1 MLWSVIMINLTIN
14 LIIDENL
21 HKKISDK
28 LLIDKINISH
38 YLENLIRRDFDTN
51 ISLGNGYYYNNLT
64 KKIIYYSDEIILTS
78 IEISIFELLLE
89 NRNEVVKLEEFQ
101 KIWNKKEMSIF
112 TLRNFIKQIRDK
124 TYPNLIKNI
133 SSIGY
138 KMI

>member
-133 SSIGY
+133 SNIGY

>member
-28 LLIDKINISH
+28 LIIDKINISQ
-38 YLENLIRRDFDTN
+38 YLENLIMRDFDTN
-51 ISLGNGYYYNNLT
+51 ISLGNGYYYNNST
-64 KKIIYYSDEIILTS
+64 KKIIYNSDEIILTT

>member
-1 MLWSVIMINLTIN
+1 MINLTIN

-28 LLIDKINISH
+28 LLIDKINISQ

-64 KKIIYYSDEIILTS
+64 KKIIYNSDEIILTS

-133 SSIGY
+133 SNIGY

>member
-28 LLIDKINISH
+28 LLIDKINISQ

-64 KKIIYYSDEIILTS
+64 KKIIYNSDEIILTS

-133 SSIGY
+133 SNIGY